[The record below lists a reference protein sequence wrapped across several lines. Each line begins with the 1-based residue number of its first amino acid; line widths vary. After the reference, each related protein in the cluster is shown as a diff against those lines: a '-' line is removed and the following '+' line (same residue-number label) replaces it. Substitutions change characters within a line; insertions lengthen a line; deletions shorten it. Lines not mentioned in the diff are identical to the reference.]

1 VGTRV
6 SSRAS
11 RYGFSSSPFAGAPSG
26 FTLLEVLIA
35 LLLLALGLV
44 GSAAMQLVAMRVGQ
58 QGQLLSQ
65 ASYVATTLAEHM
77 RANASAAR
85 DPSATNPYLMFYDA
99 ASGAEPV
106 PPAALCYG
114 TPCDSAQLAQFE
126 LYQAQWQVWRLFPAG
141 RLRICRDAH
150 PAAGGRLRWDC
161 DASVTAPLVI
171 KLGWRGKL
179 ASGAPQAEDSVPALA
194 LTVGVR

>member
-1 VGTRV
+1 MGLRV
-6 SSRAS
+6 SPR
-11 RYGFSSSPFAGAPSG
+11 GSPCSPSAAWPSG

-65 ASYVATTLAEHM
+65 ASYVAASLAEHM

-99 ASGAEPV
+99 ASGAEPM
-106 PPAALCYG
+106 PPAALCYD
-114 TPCDSAQLAQFE
+114 TRCDSAQLAQFE
-126 LYQAQWQVWRLFPAG
+126 LYRVQWQVWRQLPGG
-141 RLRICRDAH
+141 RLRICHDAH

-161 DASVTAPLVI
+161 DARVSAPLVI

-179 ASGAPQAEDSVPALA
+179 ADGALATADSAPALA

>member
-1 VGTRV
+1 MGTRV

-11 RYGFSSSPFAGAPSG
+11 RYGFSSSTFAGAPSG

-58 QGQLLSQ
+58 HGQLLSQ